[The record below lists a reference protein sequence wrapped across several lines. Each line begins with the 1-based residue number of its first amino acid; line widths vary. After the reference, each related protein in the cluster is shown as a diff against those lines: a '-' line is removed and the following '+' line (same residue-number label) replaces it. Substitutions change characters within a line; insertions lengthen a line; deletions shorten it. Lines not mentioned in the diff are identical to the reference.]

1 MATVVERPSS
11 ISEVVFEDLKSEQD
25 FDDLKTEFCVMY
37 QEIKEKVSVFDLFDN
52 FTMSDGA
59 RYFSNRFVENEA
71 I

>member
-37 QEIKEKVSVFDLFDN
+37 QEIKEKVSVFDLFDIFYN
-52 FTMSDGA
+52 
-59 RYFSNRFVENEA
+59 V
-71 I
+71 